1 MQTTFTKISL
11 VGAMAFAIAGGAYAQ
26 EQIVKIG
33 HTGPLSGPNAFIGKD
48 NENGVRLAVED
59 LNAKKMVVGGKTLKF
74 ELESEDDQCDP
85 KSGVNVAQKLVD
97 GGVKYVMGP
106 YCSGVA
112 IPASRVYSQGGAM
125 LSTVG
130 SNPKVT
136 MGGYKNLFR
145 IMAGDN
151 EIGARLAFYA
161 ANVLKVKNV
170 AVIDDRTAY
179 GQGLV
184 DEFSKEAKKLGL
196 NIVGQEFTT
205 DKATDF
211 SAILTSLK
219 AKQPEV
225 ILLGGYAPQA
235 GPMVRQ
241 MKSLGLTAKL
251 LGGDAI
257 CTPELGKLA
266 GDVATDTVFC
276 AQGGVVLEK
285 TSEGPAFKAKYKKR
299 FNIDPDAY
307 APSFYDQTMFIG
319 QSMQKAN
326 SLDVDKVGAEMY
338 KTTYKGMSGTFAF
351 DEKGNLKSA
360 PITIYTFKAG
370 VPAALGAY

>member
-1 MQTTFTKISL
+1 MQATFTKITL
-11 VGAMAFAIAGGAYAQ
+11 ACAAAMALAGTAYAEDQ
-26 EQIVKIG
+26 TVKIG
-33 HTGPLSGPNAFIGKD
+33 VTGPLSGPNAFIGKD

-85 KSGVNVAQKLVD
+85 KAGVSVAQKLVD
-97 GGVKYVMGP
+97 GSVKYVMGP

-112 IPASRVYSQGGAM
+112 IPASRVYSQGGVV
-125 LSTVG
+125 LSTAG

-161 ANVLKVKNV
+161 ANIMKVKNV

-179 GQGLV
+179 GQGLA

-219 AKQPEV
+219 AKNPDV

-235 GPMVRQ
+235 GPMLRQ
-241 MKSLGLTAKL
+241 MKSLGINAKL

-257 CTPELGKLA
+257 CTAELGKLA
-266 GDVATDTVFC
+266 GEAATDTAFC
-276 AQGGVVLEK
+276 AQGGAVLEK
-285 TSEGPAFKAKYKKR
+285 TAEGPAFKAKYKKR
-299 FNIDPDAY
+299 FNVEPDAY

-319 QSMQKAN
+319 QSMQKAG
-326 SLDVDKVGAEMY
+326 SVDPEKVGAEIY
-338 KTTYKGMSGTFAF
+338 KTSYKGMSGTFAF
-351 DEKGNLKSA
+351 DDKGNLKSA

-370 VPAALGAY
+370 APSALGTY